1 MKPGIMVNI
10 NNIVFLKVC
19 FLLLAHLRYKR
30 TWQEKI
36 YSLGL
41 LGNFEIMNFF
51 VIAVHICSKNPVKH
65 L

>member
-1 MKPGIMVNI
+1 MNI

-51 VIAVHICSKNPVKH
+51 CDSNTY